1 MWNGG
6 AFWGQIMLN
15 STAYGGNRAA
25 TIFAAA
31 RATPGYNPS
40 SFDLVLGSQAENPG
54 LTSLWKWPAAPVMT
68 PVDAAPY
75 LFNSLNDVSSNEE
88 AIFGPCSCTA

>member
-1 MWNGG
+1 MFPVIHLELGNEMWNGG

-15 STAYGGNRAA
+15 STAYGNRAA

-40 SFDLVLGSQAENPG
+40 SFDLVLGSSGGQSRIDH
-54 LTSLWKWPAAPVMT
+54 L
-68 PVDAAPY
+68 
-75 LFNSLNDVSSNEE
+75 
-88 AIFGPCSCTA
+88 